1 MATTRRTQTKP
12 KIDYPERGEIYLT
25 ALDPTV
31 GREIQKTRPALI
43 IQNDISN
50 RLSHMTIVA
59 PITSTVRFPL
69 NPVHVLLA
77 ANDETGLSVTSVAVF
92 NQIRAVDQVRLIKRL
107 GKADEQTLQQ
117 VDEAIKISLALIK
130 L

>member
-1 MATTRRTQTKP
+1 MATIRHAREAKASYP
-12 KIDYPERGEIYLT
+12 KRGEIYLT
-25 ALDPTV
+25 ALDPSV

-50 RLSHMTIVA
+50 RHSGITIVA

-69 NPVHVLLA
+69 NPVHVPLA
-77 ANDETGLSVTSVAVF
+77 ADRKTGLAVTSVAVF
-92 NQIRAVDQVRLIKRL
+92 NQIRATDRVRLLKRL
-107 GKADEQTLQQ
+107 GSVDDETMLR
-117 VDEAIKISLALIK
+117 VDEAIKISLGLIR